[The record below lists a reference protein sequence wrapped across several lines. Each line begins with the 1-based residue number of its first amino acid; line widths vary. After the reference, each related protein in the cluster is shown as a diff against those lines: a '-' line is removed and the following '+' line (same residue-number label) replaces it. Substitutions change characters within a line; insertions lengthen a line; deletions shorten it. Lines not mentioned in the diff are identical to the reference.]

1 MSVAAHCVD
10 MTDDSL
16 VLLTMLRSEIINY
29 NNTPRHPNHLCL
41 SRTFLIFLFQF
52 YQSNRIQLGQTRVK
66 PNSDLIQK
74 LIEMLTAGLT
84 LGNIFSSDCDAK
96 VAAWVCL
103 GGILSIFT
111 LVSYNVDVDNWT
123 VEPPITSL
131 DPVWK

>member
-96 VAAWVCL
+96 VAA
-103 GGILSIFT
+103 
-111 LVSYNVDVDNWT
+111 
-123 VEPPITSL
+123 
-131 DPVWK
+131 